1 MAPVKGTA
9 AYTLPESAEI
19 KQPEQKAA
27 GGLLPLLDRKPSGI
41 LHHSVIHALSCGRQK
56 KDSGKGHKYN
66 EQLLPSFLP
75 V

>member
-41 LHHSVIHALSCGRQK
+41 LHHSVIHALS
-56 KDSGKGHKYN
+56 
-66 EQLLPSFLP
+66 
-75 V
+75 

>member
-56 KDSGKGHKYN
+56 RLWKG
-66 EQLLPSFLP
+66 S
-75 V
+75 

>member
-41 LHHSVIHALSCGRQK
+41 LHHSVIHSVGQ
-56 KDSGKGHKYN
+56 
-66 EQLLPSFLP
+66 
-75 V
+75 VT